1 MKHLEAIFAAEKLLL
16 DYPQVEMTVTHYQID
31 GVYVRSLF
39 IPKDVILTGRIH
51 NKESIAILAQ
61 GTIKVCNGLET
72 KTLTAPHIM
81 IDQPGVKRIGYALE
95 DCVFITVH
103 RTDESEIERI
113 EDELTSLTLDDYV
126 KKTARLEERI

>member
-1 MKHLEAIFAAEKLLL
+1 MKHLDAIFAAEKLLL
-16 DYPQVEMTVTHYQID
+16 DYPQVTMNAQHYQID

-61 GTIKVCNGLET
+61 GSMKVCNGIET

-95 DCVFITVH
+95 DCTFITVH
-103 RTDESEIERI
+103 RTDETELSQIEN
-113 EDELTSLTLDDYV
+113 ELTSLTLDEYV
-126 KKTARLEERI
+126 QKTTRLEAV